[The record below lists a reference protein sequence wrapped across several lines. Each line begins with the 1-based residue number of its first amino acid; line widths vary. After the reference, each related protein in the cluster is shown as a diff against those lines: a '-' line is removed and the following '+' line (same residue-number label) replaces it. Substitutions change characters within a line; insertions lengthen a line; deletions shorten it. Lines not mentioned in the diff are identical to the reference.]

1 MASDEITNDVLLEHI
16 QAYGLRFDSI
26 DARFD
31 QLEKKLE
38 DKIDGVEKRLT
49 NRIDGLS
56 RNLNMQLDN
65 IDERVQDIEINQLPA
80 IKQHVGIA

>member
-31 QLEKKLE
+31 QLEKKL
-38 DKIDGVEKRLT
+38 DGVEQRLT
-49 NRIDGLS
+49 NRIHGLS

>member
-31 QLEKKLE
+31 QLEKKL
-38 DKIDGVEKRLT
+38 DGVEQRLT

>member
-26 DARFD
+26 NARFD
-31 QLEKKLE
+31 QLEKKL
-38 DKIDGVEKRLT
+38 DGVEQRLT

>member
-31 QLEKKLE
+31 QLEKKL
-38 DKIDGVEKRLT
+38 DGVEQRLT

-65 IDERVQDIEINQLPA
+65 IDERIQHIEITELPA
-80 IKQHVGIA
+80 IKQHVGMA